1 MITYTCYH
9 VFVLRIR
16 RPPRS
21 TRTYTLFPYATLF
34 RSIGVIGRRIGIADR
49 PIGFLVRRGRG
60 CVRRGLRRTVR
71 RRAAGHGE
79 QRRGEQAS
87 PHSLDHAQF
96 AGRGSECVPAA
107 SASPT
112 SLAPGISPSRSRSV
126 SRCIHRF
133 TTGDWAST
141 TPLTPQIG
149 RAHV

>member
-60 CVRRGLRRTVR
+60 SVRRGLRRPVR
-71 RRAAGHGE
+71 RRAAGHGQ
-79 QRRGEQAS
+79 QRRGEPAS
-87 PHSLDHAQF
+87 PHSLHHSQF
-96 AGRGSECVPAA
+96 AGRGSA
-107 SASPT
+107 SLPEASDSPP
-112 SLAPGISPSRSRSV
+112 SHHPGISPSRSTRL
-126 SRCIHRF
+126 
-133 TTGDWAST
+133 ST
-141 TPLTPQIG
+141 VIQQLTQSDP
-149 RAHV
+149 